1 MMIII
6 IKFNYMF
13 IIEISTFFESEMD
26 FLDFVCVIL
35 W

>member
-6 IKFNYMF
+6 IKSNYMF
-13 IIEISTFFESEMD
+13 IIEISTFCESEMD